1 MNQIMTPSEMTGQ
14 QIDKAVAN
22 YRAML
27 VKHSPN
33 YQSAAVQKVL
43 GSADFAKAQSIIFRD
58 RVEVVSSLI
67 TRTAPVNRG
76 RTAKE
81 AMLATGR
88 KPYLNETELAG
99 IPIGSGD
106 TVTMSFYRFGRR
118 IAANKLDEGLAEVGL
133 KLIFDPVGQA
143 AINEA
148 DPDFAD
154 KYPNATPDD
163 NACLAASC
171 CFFG

>member
-67 TRTAPVNRG
+67 TRTASVNRG

-88 KPYLNETELAG
+88 TPYLDETVLAG
-99 IPIGSGD
+99 MPIGIGD
-106 TVTMSFYRFGRR
+106 TVTMSF
-118 IAANKLDEGLAEVGL
+118 
-133 KLIFDPVGQA
+133 
-143 AINEA
+143 
-148 DPDFAD
+148 
-154 KYPNATPDD
+154 
-163 NACLAASC
+163 
-171 CFFG
+171 